1 MQFLYTITTL
11 LIAFLITIFAKN
23 SFVAFSPARIF
34 TYFWTFQI
42 IFMVVLWY
50 DYLLFSYSGLIY
62 ILFCIISF
70 DIGAF
75 VVSSQKTSTIPLTK
89 RVYYNEKYVN
99 AIYIAVLGISLFGT
113 IYGTLEKGFS
123 LQTLLNLESFLEMS
137 NQNSID
143 RYSGEEEAGG
153 VIGKIIAINN
163 YACPLVGG
171 MLFFYFK
178 KKIYS
183 VLSLVPLFF
192 NGLAQGVKMGI
203 ITGTFLWLIGIIISL
218 QIFDK
223 KLRIKMK
230 HYILSIFICLSF
242 FLLLIISMMFRIG
255 RFDLDTF
262 EIASAKFVSYSL
274 GHLPAF
280 DMWFNKMD
288 PESIDY
294 TFGGK
299 LFYGITNYLG
309 ILERK
314 QGVFSEMYVI
324 SKGGDSTNVFTVF
337 RLIIEDFGFFFTI
350 PFMFIMGVI
359 THKIYH
365 YFLKKKNIALGVA
378 LMSAIYFFISWSF
391 VTSVFA
397 YTTYIVMFI
406 YAYIICKFLIL
417 KK

>member
-42 IFMVVLWY
+42 IFMVILWH
-50 DYLLFSYSGLIY
+50 DYLLFSYTGLLY
-62 ILFCIISF
+62 ILLCIFSF
-70 DIGAF
+70 DIGAII
-75 VVSSQKTSTIPLTK
+75 VSSQKTSTNPLAK
-89 RVYYNEKYVN
+89 RVYYHEKYVN
-99 AIYIAVLGISLFGT
+99 AIYIAVLGVSIFGT
-113 IYGTLEKGFS
+113 IYGILVKGFS
-123 LQTLLNLESFLEMS
+123 LQTLMNLDSFLEMS

-153 VIGKIIAINN
+153 VIGKITAIND

-171 MLFFYFK
+171 MLFFYYK

-203 ITGTFLWLIGIIISL
+203 ITGTFMWLIGIIISL
-218 QIFDK
+218 QILDK

-262 EIASAKFVSYSL
+262 ETASAKFVSYSL

-288 PESIDY
+288 SESIDY

-391 VTSVFA
+391 GTSVFV

-406 YAYIICKFLIL
+406 YVYIICKFLIL